1 MALTRPRARSAATSG
16 SPAPAQGVGASAITV
31 KGERATAEQRR
42 VIDGVLGEAARLG
55 AAQRV
60 MVACVMAITQ
70 ESAARSLGHG
80 DAAGPDSRG
89 PFQQRTA
96 WGPASERMDPAGSAR
111 LFLTVDKGPGV
122 RGWRPVH
129 GGLSVAPG
137 DLSAAI
143 QAVQRSAYP
152 RAYAQWEAEATRTVE
167 AWRGSDGFGAAEGP
181 AARRYE
187 FTRGERGGER
197 ETSWDASG
205 RLAEE
210 VGWLRWAAGNVLHF
224 VSEQELRRAAPSVRI
239 TGDEPW
245 LLSLPEWEWGVAR
258 PIAELT
264 LRVAADRWGVMPGGV
279 VVMATGGPE
288 DGRWVVGGVSGARLD
303 SPEVEVRLRRPR
315 ALQPEPAAE
324 QGEAEGGGTGD
335 GSPQARLLEACRAM
349 SGSHPYLLGGGHGP
363 ALDSIQSGS
372 PLDCSS
378 ATSKALRDAGMFPG
392 STAITSG
399 VFASSWGLPGKGRT
413 FTVWANAGHVFVEF
427 HDAPGGWR
435 RFDTSPWGDG
445 GSGARLRRTARGDTG
460 RFTARHWEGA

>member
-1 MALTRPRARSAATSG
+1 MALTRPRARAATSG
-16 SPAPAQGVGASAITV
+16 STPPERGLGASAITV
-31 KGERATAEQRR
+31 KGQRATADQRR

-55 AAQRV
+55 ASERV

-70 ESAARSLGHG
+70 ESTARALGHG

-89 PFQQRTA
+89 PYQQRTS
-96 WGPASERMDPAGSAR
+96 WGPVSERMDPAGSTR

-137 DLSAAI
+137 NLSLAI
-143 QAVQRSAYP
+143 NAVQGSAHP
-152 RAYAQWEAEATRTVE
+152 NAYAQWEAEAKRTV
-167 AWRGSDGFGAAEGP
+167 ATWRGSDGGLGSDGGP

-187 FTRGERGGER
+187 FTRGERGGAR
-197 ETSWDASG
+197 ETTWAATG

-210 VGWLRWAAGNVLHF
+210 VGWLRWAAGNVFHF

-245 LLSLPEWEWGVAR
+245 LLALPEWEWGVAR

-279 VVMATGGPE
+279 VMMATGGPE
-288 DGRWVVGGVSGARLD
+288 DGRWIVGGVSGTSLD

-324 QGEAEGGGTGD
+324 QSGGSGGTGE

-349 SGSHPYLLGGGHGP
+349 SGNHPYLLGGGHGP
-363 ALDSIQSGS
+363 ALDSIQSGQ

-392 STAITSG
+392 TTAIVSG
-399 VFASSWGLPGKGRT
+399 AFASSWGRPGGGRT
-413 FTVWANAGHVFVEF
+413 FTVWANDGHVFVEF
-427 HDAPGGWR
+427 HDAPGGAR

-445 GSGARLRRTARGDTG
+445 GSGAQLRRTARGDTG